1 MIASITNRIKLMTHT
16 KRTVFYISDGTG
28 ITAENLGHSLIS
40 QFDQV
45 EFEHITMP
53 YVDTTEKAVAAVTR
67 INHSAINTHTRP
79 LVFATLVNE
88 ELRKILSTVNA
99 MYIDIFNTF
108 IGPLEQ
114 ELQTQSSYTI
124 GRGHG
129 KHDENRYKARIEA
142 IDFTLSTDDGSNI
155 HRYSRADIILV
166 GVSRCGKT
174 PTCLYLAMQK
184 GLLAANYPIT
194 EEDLQSHELPK
205 SLLEYRQKL
214 FGLTIAPMRLH
225 EIRDK
230 RRPDSH
236 YAELEQC
243 NYEVRQA
250 ERWFKEYHIPYIS
263 TTALSIEEIAT
274 KILAQTELKTRS
286 M

>member
-1 MIASITNRIKLMTHT
+1 MTNT
-16 KRTVFYISDGTG
+16 KRLVYYVSDGTG

-40 QFDQV
+40 QFEKV
-45 EFEHITMP
+45 EFEHITIP
-53 YVDTTEKAVAAVTR
+53 YVDSIDKAHAAVTK
-67 INHSAINTHTRP
+67 INQAALQTQSRP

-88 ELRKILSTVNA
+88 ELRKILSSING
-99 MYIDIFNTF
+99 MYIDVFNTF

-114 ELQTQSSYTI
+114 ELHTHSSYTI

-129 KHDENRYKARIEA
+129 KPDESLYKARIEA
-142 IDFTLSTDDGSNI
+142 IDFTLSTDDGSNT
-155 HRYSRADIILV
+155 HRYQRADIILI

-194 EEDLQSHELPK
+194 EEDFKSHELPK
-205 SLLEYRQKL
+205 PLKEHQKKL
-214 FGLTIAPMRLH
+214 FGLTIDPVRLH
-225 EIRDK
+225 EIRSK

-243 NYEVRQA
+243 YSEIRLS
-250 ERWFKEYHIPYIS
+250 ELWFNEYHIPYINS
-263 TTALSIEEIAT
+263 SNLSIEEIAT
-274 KILAQTELKTRS
+274 KVLAQTGIKTRA